1 MSVNE
6 KVDVEAADY
15 GSIAPEPKNAVAYG
29 KRRTIALGAL
39 GVLAF
44 GAAVAFTK
52 TGPPLALANQPF
64 CLPYCPKMTEVCPQ
78 PPTGCSYGEAHVD
91 KCGCQTGC
99 PPADCSSKT
108 TTMTNLAFNT
118 DDDFLDAP
126 RGWDDDDDPMD
137 IGVNNDDDD
146 DESA

>member
-6 KVDVEAADY
+6 KVDVETGDY
-15 GSIAPEPKNAVAYG
+15 GSIVAEPKNDIVAYG

-108 TTMTNLAFNT
+108 NLMTNLVANT
-118 DDDFLDAP
+118 DESM
-126 RGWDDDDDPMD
+126 DDDYGDYDDQYY
-137 IGVNNDDDD
+137 
-146 DESA
+146 